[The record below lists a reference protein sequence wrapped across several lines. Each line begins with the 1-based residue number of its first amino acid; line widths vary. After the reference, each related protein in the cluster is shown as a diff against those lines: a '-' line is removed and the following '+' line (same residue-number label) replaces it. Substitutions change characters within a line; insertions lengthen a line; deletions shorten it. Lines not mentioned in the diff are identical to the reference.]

1 MKDPFEMPYGNDYFA
16 ARESWR
22 DWRIEAHELLD
33 GARVRAGMHV
43 LEIGCGGGGLLRL
56 VSARG
61 AYPVGV
67 DTQQNALELARARD
81 PVVPPVCVVRVAAGA
96 ALPFRPGAFDALVG
110 QHVLEH
116 LPDVRAELCEWRR
129 VLAPGGRIAL
139 ATPNARYPDPSH
151 YADSDHA
158 HIFAMEELRELM
170 SQAGFAIQASTTI
183 FAYFAP
189 FRLLTALGVVGYR
202 LFRRIPYFA
211 DRGRTIL
218 ISARK
223 AEMPAA
229 GA

>member
-1 MKDPFEMPYGNDYFA
+1 MPYGDDYFT

-22 DWRIEAHELLD
+22 DWRIEAQELLD
-33 GARVRAGMHV
+33 GTRVRAGMRV
-43 LEIGCGGGGLLRL
+43 LEIGCGGGGWLRL

-67 DTQQNALELARARD
+67 YTQQSALELASARE
-81 PVVPPVCVVRVAAGA
+81 PVAPPVCVIRVAAGA
-96 ALPFRPGAFDALVG
+96 ALPFRPGVFDALVA

-116 LPDVRAELCEWRR
+116 LPDARAALCEWQR
-129 VLAPGGRIAL
+129 VLRPGGRIAL

-151 YADSDHA
+151 YADGDHTR
-158 HIFAMEELRELM
+158 IFAMGELRELI
-170 SQAGFAIQASTTI
+170 SQAGFAVQTSTTI

-189 FRLLTALGVVGYR
+189 FRLSTALGVIGYR
-202 LFRRIPYFA
+202 IFRRIPYFA
-211 DRGRTIL
+211 GRGRTIL

-223 AEMPAA
+223 PETPAA